1 MSEAT
6 DKDCGGEASG
16 DPETVEKAGD
26 VSGAIVP
33 PASGPLPLYTE
44 TIVKHGLSSLLF

>member
-6 DKDCGGEASG
+6 DKDWGEASG
-16 DPETVEKAGD
+16 DQETVEKAGD

-33 PASGPLPLYTE
+33 TSGPLPLYTE
-44 TIVKHGLSSLLF
+44 TIVKHGLSSRLF